1 MKKNAITSKMKNK
14 IVIVNGIKFLSKME
28 ADFYE
33 FLLQSN
39 NADDIEL
46 QPRFALQPTFK
57 KNGITHHSITYIADF
72 RVKSKNLIY
81 DVKGQKTIHFILK
94 YKMFEY
100 KYPELHLTLITAC
113 PLKYQ
118 HTYGKWIDIGVLNKL
133 RSAAKRAIK
142 KAKDE
147 VE

>member
-72 RVKSKNLIY
+72 MIKSKGLIY

-118 HTYGKWIDIGVLNKL
+118 SIFGKWVELDVLKKF
-133 RSAAKRAIK
+133 RAKEK
-142 KAKDE
+142 KK
-147 VE
+147 V